1 MTSPPTDVSISV
13 ITATLNAGEQL
24 PHLITSLKNQT
35 DKNFKWIVADG
46 GSNDATC
53 ILIDEIQGLDVKI
66 SSQPDFGIYDALNR
80 AIKLLET
87 DYYIV
92 VGADDILY
100 SNAIEDFRK
109 AILETG
115 ADIITSQ
122 VVSDGKVLT
131 TKMKPS
137 WLYGQ
142 ASLITSHSV
151 GAVFKKS
158 LHQKYG
164 YYSNKFPIAAD
175 QLFVKLACRGGA
187 SRHEAKF
194 ISGEFGATGTSNID
208 IAGVLSEVFRIQLL
222 TEKNKYLQIFIFIFR
237 LLKNA
242 TKIKRQ

>member
-1 MTSPPTDVSISV
+1 MTSPLTDVSISV

-46 GSNDATC
+46 ESNDATC
-53 ILIDEIQGLDVKI
+53 NLIDEIQGLDVKI

-109 AILETG
+109 AINASH
-115 ADIITSQ
+115 ADIITCQ
-122 VVSDGKVLT
+122 VYSDKQLLT
-131 TKMKPS
+131 TNLKSS

-142 ASLITSHSV
+142 AAFITTHSV
-151 GAVFKKS
+151 GAAFKS
-158 LHQKYG
+158 ELHQRFG
-164 YYSNKFPIAAD
+164 LYSNKFPIAAD
-175 QLFVKLACRGGA
+175 QLFVKQACKGGA
-187 SRHEAKF
+187 TIHQAEF
-194 ISGEFGATGTSNID
+194 ISGEFNHTGTSNQD
-208 IAGVLSEVFRIQLL
+208 IAGTLSEIFRIQLL
-222 TEKNKYLQIFIFIFR
+222 TEENKTLQFIIYILR
-237 LLKNA
+237 LLKN
-242 TKIKRQ
+242 TMRIIK